1 MPIKLLY
8 IYLIRFMSQCSV
20 HAQLG
25 HLNHGGG
32 QLKVAAA
39 AASVRRC

>member
-1 MPIKLLY
+1 
-8 IYLIRFMSQCSV
+8 MSQCRV

-39 AASVRRC
+39 AAAAAVRRC

>member
-1 MPIKLLY
+1 
-8 IYLIRFMSQCSV
+8 MSQCRV

-39 AASVRRC
+39 AVTSVRRC